1 MTIDWKSE
9 SSKVQ
14 KQLLKDLKS
23 LVAVKSV
30 RDDLNSSDDAP
41 LGPGP
46 RDGLYKFSEMTGRDK
61 FQLKILKNVVG
72 YLEYAPKGADDQYV
86 AILAHVDVMPAG
98 DGWETDP
105 FKAVERS
112 GKIFGRGTADD
123 KGPGLA
129 AYYGLKIVRD
139 LNLPLKHRVR
149 FILGS
154 DEENDWTGVNYYFK
168 NQPQPLLGF
177 SPDADF
183 PIINGEKGLAQYEL

>member
-86 AILAHVDVMPAG
+86 AILAHVDVMPPAMVG
-98 DGWETDP
+98 KQTLLRLLNVP
-105 FKAVERS
+105 ARYSVEEQL
-112 GKIFGRGTADD
+112 TT
-123 KGPGLA
+123 
-129 AYYGLKIVRD
+129 RD
-139 LNLPLKHRVR
+139 R
-149 FILGS
+149 
-154 DEENDWTGVNYYFK
+154 
-168 NQPQPLLGF
+168 
-177 SPDADF
+177 A
-183 PIINGEKGLAQYEL
+183 